1 VHAATHGWHQRG
13 GSTTIEKEGGD
24 AQCQRLASE
33 ILEPMRRQLGIAHR
47 VLNVLVAEPGLQRPR
62 VVAGIGQ
69 RIAAAMA
76 QHVRM
81 ESVEPQGRWLESGRK
96 LIAMAPL
103 GGEPSARRR

>member
-1 VHAATHGWHQRG
+1 MARMQLKAS
-13 GSTTIEKEGGD
+13 STPKGEHVTIEVSIICT
-24 AQCQRLASE
+24 AASWAAASTSM
-33 ILEPMRRQLGIAHR
+33 IRVQTHR